1 MSQTGTVSNTS
12 RLIDKNVARESI
24 SKMKIEKAAGP
35 ACAVSETVKAAGEAV
50 ADMIRVCKSDYSRKN
65 YSIKMET

>member
-1 MSQTGTVSNTS
+1 M
-12 RLIDKNVARESI
+12 ARESI

-65 YSIKMET
+65 YSIKMAT